1 MCWIREGQGFIS
13 YGGGG
18 GEGDES
24 PLYLAVGD
32 LDRRGSDIKLWMP
45 HVYFEFPPT
54 KPNCSACITPQAKLF
69 SLQLSNSDE
78 HCHFQSNR
86 RGHTTHAYLFS
97 SDHTKF

>member
-13 YGGGG
+13 YGG
-18 GEGDES
+18 EGDEM

-78 HCHFQSNR
+78 HYHFQSNR

>member
-1 MCWIREGQGFIS
+1 M
-13 YGGGG
+13 
-18 GEGDES
+18 

-69 SLQLSNSDE
+69 SLQLSNSHE
-78 HCHFQSNR
+78 HYHFQSNR
-86 RGHTTHAYLFS
+86 RGHTTHAYLFP
-97 SDHTKF
+97 SDHTKL